1 MNNDKRSG
9 YTLIEVLVGLTII
22 GLIFSFGFV
31 SFRDFARRQ
40 ALASA
45 ARALRG
51 DLRLAQ
57 GQALA
62 GKKPSDIFCNSPNT
76 LDGVNF
82 RVVSSS
88 NYVFETSCTGG
99 NVEIKSVDLSSDIT
113 ISTPSPNPI
122 LFRVL
127 GHGTNIA
134 SGDVTITLTQ
144 TSSSATADIII
155 SANGEIN

>member
-1 MNNDKRSG
+1 MNVKKSG

-40 ALASA
+40 VLASA

-62 GKKPSDIFCNSPNT
+62 GKKPSDVFCNSPNT

-82 RVVSSS
+82 RVVDPS
-88 NYVFETSCTGG
+88 NYTFEASCTGG
-99 NVEIKSVDLSSDIT
+99 AVQIKSVDLPSDVS

-127 GHGTNIA
+127 GRGTNIA
-134 SGDVTITLTQ
+134 VGDVTITLTQ
-144 TSSSATADIII
+144 SSTSSTADIVI
-155 SANGEIN
+155 SANGEIE